1 MARRRRGGR
10 KKKGRKTKLSE
21 IMSKVA
27 RGLRLTREEREY
39 LKRRR

>member
-1 MARRRRGGR
+1 MVRRRG
-10 KKKGRKTKLSE
+10 KGSKRRTKLSE

-27 RGLRLTREEREY
+27 RGLRLTRREREY

>member
-1 MARRRRGGR
+1 MARRRRRKGG
-10 KKKGRKTKLSE
+10 KGRTKMSE

-27 RGLRLTREEREY
+27 RGLRLTRREREY

>member
-10 KKKGRKTKLSE
+10 RRRRTKLSE

-39 LKRRR
+39 LRRRR

>member
-1 MARRRRGGR
+1 MARGRR
-10 KKKGRKTKLSE
+10 KKGRRTKLSE

-27 RGLRLTREEREY
+27 RGVRLTRKEREY

>member
-1 MARRRRGGR
+1 MARGRRKGGKR
-10 KKKGRKTKLSE
+10 RTKLSE

-27 RGLRLTREEREY
+27 RGLRLTRREREY

>member
-1 MARRRRGGR
+1 MARRRRKSR
-10 KKKGRKTKLSE
+10 KRTKLSE

-27 RGLRLTREEREY
+27 RGVRLTRKEREY

>member
-1 MARRRRGGR
+1 MARKRRKRR
-10 KKKGRKTKLSE
+10 TKMSE

-27 RGLRLTREEREY
+27 RGVRLTRKEREY

>member
-1 MARRRRGGR
+1 MARRRR
-10 KKKGRKTKLSE
+10 KGRKRRTKMSE

-27 RGLRLTREEREY
+27 RGLRLTRREREY

>member
-1 MARRRRGGR
+1 MARRRRKSGKR
-10 KKKGRKTKLSE
+10 TKMSE

-27 RGLRLTREEREY
+27 RGLRLTRREREY

>member
-1 MARRRRGGR
+1 MARRRRKSGKRRG
-10 KKKGRKTKLSE
+10 KLSE

-27 RGLRLTREEREY
+27 RGVRLTRKDREY

>member
-1 MARRRRGGR
+1 MARRRRKRGKR
-10 KKKGRKTKLSE
+10 TKMSE

-27 RGLRLTREEREY
+27 RGLRLTRREREY

>member
-1 MARRRRGGR
+1 MTRRRRRKGGKR
-10 KKKGRKTKLSE
+10 RTKLSE

-27 RGLRLTREEREY
+27 RGVRLTRKEREY

>member
-1 MARRRRGGR
+1 MARRRR
-10 KKKGRKTKLSE
+10 KKGRRTKLSE

-27 RGLRLTREEREY
+27 RGVRLTRKEREY

>member
-1 MARRRRGGR
+1 MARRKRRKGGKR
-10 KKKGRKTKLSE
+10 RTKLSE

-27 RGLRLTREEREY
+27 RGVRLTRKEREY

>member
-10 KKKGRKTKLSE
+10 KTKMSE
-21 IMSKVA
+21 IMSKIA
-27 RGLRLTREEREY
+27 KGKRLTRKEREY

>member
-1 MARRRRGGR
+1 MARRRRKSGR
-10 KKKGRKTKLSE
+10 RTKLSE

-27 RGLRLTREEREY
+27 RGVRLTRKEREY

>member
-1 MARRRRGGR
+1 MARRRR
-10 KKKGRKTKLSE
+10 KGRRTKLSE

-27 RGLRLTREEREY
+27 RGVRLTRKEREY

>member
-1 MARRRRGGR
+1 MARRRRRKGGKR
-10 KKKGRKTKLSE
+10 RTKMSE

-27 RGLRLTREEREY
+27 RGVRLTRKEREY

>member
-1 MARRRRGGR
+1 MARRRSGR
-10 KKKGRKTKLSE
+10 RRRRTKLSE

-39 LKRRR
+39 LRRRR